1 MTVKT
6 NLEMSKDISKPE
18 QLITEHI
25 DIWTS
30 AILAKSTS
38 GRGSSK
44 KYELYGIKKL
54 RKLIL
59 ELAIRGK
66 LVPQDA
72 NDEPASV
79 LLEKIAIERAQLIK
93 EGKIREAKPVAKIK
107 REEDFLEL
115 PNNWELC
122 RFGAIT
128 FNLDPERVPLSV
140 EVRRN
145 RQGSYD
151 YYGASGVIDK
161 IDDYL
166 FEKPLLLIGEDGAN
180 LINRSTPIAFIAR
193 GKYWVNNHAHVIDGI
208 NEEFL
213 LYLCIHINAIS
224 LEAYITGSAQPKMNQ
239 AKMNSILI
247 ALPPLEEQKRIIA
260 KVDELMMLCDQLEQQ
275 TEASI
280 EAHATLVEVLL
291 ATMTDSTDSDELA
304 QNWARISEHFD
315 SLFTTEQSIEA
326 LKQTVLQLAVMGK
339 LVPQDPNDEPASV
352 LLKKIAK
359 EKEQLIK
366 DKVIKKEKPLS
377 AITDEE
383 KPFKLQTG
391 WVWGRIND
399 IAHLKGGFAYKSKE
413 FLDVGTYQVVRM
425 GNIRPD
431 NLRLDKNSV
440 YIPEDLAESTQDY
453 RINTGD
459 ILLTMTGTNGK
470 EDYLYSLVVLDTH
483 LLDQQLYLNQRL
495 CRLRPILMNVD
506 FLNIALKEPQ
516 LKNPIFNQSTG
527 SANQANIGMGV
538 ISHWVLPVPPLAEQH
553 RIVTKVDELMAI
565 CDQLKQKLKQSQETQ
580 VQLTDALID
589 RTLG

>member
-1 MTVKT
+1 
-6 NLEMSKDISKPE
+6 MSKDISKPE

-44 KYELYGIKKL
+44 KYELYGMKKL

-66 LVPQDA
+66 LVPQDT

-107 REEDFLEL
+107 RDEDFLEL

-128 FNLDPERVPLSV
+128 FNRDPERVPLSV

-180 LINRSTPIAFIAR
+180 LVNRSTPIAFIAR

-208 NEEFL
+208 NEDFL

-224 LEAYITGSAQPKMNQ
+224 LETYITGSAQPKMNQ

-260 KVDELMMLCDQLEQQ
+260 KVDELMVLCDQLEQQ
-275 TEASI
+275 TEDNI
-280 EAHATLVEVLL
+280 DAHATLVEVLL
-291 ATMTDSTDSDELA
+291 ATLTDSTDADELA
-304 QNWARISEHFD
+304 QNWARVAEHFD
-315 SLFTTEQSIEA
+315 SLFITEQSIDA

-339 LVPQDPNDEPASV
+339 LVPQNPNDEPASV
-352 LLKKIAK
+352 LLEKIAE
-359 EKEQLIK
+359 EKEQLVK
-366 DKVIKKEKPLS
+366 EKKIKKEKPLPS
-377 AITDEE
+377 ISDDE
-383 KPFKLQTG
+383 KPFELPQGWDWSKL
-391 WVWGRIND
+391 
-399 IAHLKGGFAYKSKE
+399 
-413 FLDVGTYQVVRM
+413 
-425 GNIRPD
+425 GNCSANIHYGYTASA
-431 NLRLDKNSV
+431 N
-440 YIPEDLAESTQDY
+440 ESLTDY
-453 RINTGD
+453 RMLRITDIQNNTVNWENVPGCEITPKQAGNYLLADGD
-459 ILLTMTGTNGK
+459 ILIARTGGTVGK
-470 EDYLYSLVVLDTH
+470 SYLVQNISVKSVFASYLIRVQKLDA
-483 LLDQQLYLNQRL
+483 LYERYIKVFLESKSYWSQLYEAAMGTGQ
-495 CRLRPILMNVD
+495 PNV
-506 FLNIALKEPQ
+506 NGNALKN
-516 LKNPIFNQSTG
+516 LVF
-527 SANQANIGMGV
+527 
-538 ISHWVLPVPPLAEQH
+538 PVPPLAEQH
-553 RIVTKVDELMAI
+553 RIVAKVDELIDI
-565 CDQLKQKLKQSQETQ
+565 CDQLKVKLQQSQETQ
-580 VQLTDALID
+580 VQLTDALVD
-589 RTLG
+589 RALG